1 MTQRLTSQEMSDEL
15 SKLIYGKH
23 VWLENF
29 SGGRN
34 KRPDHDI
41 ERVSRELNVLNQ
53 AASDYR
59 RAKERERGAA

>member
-1 MTQRLTSQEMSDEL
+1 MTRRLSSEEMSDEL

-29 SGGRN
+29 SAGRS

-59 RAKERERGAA
+59 RAAERDRGAA